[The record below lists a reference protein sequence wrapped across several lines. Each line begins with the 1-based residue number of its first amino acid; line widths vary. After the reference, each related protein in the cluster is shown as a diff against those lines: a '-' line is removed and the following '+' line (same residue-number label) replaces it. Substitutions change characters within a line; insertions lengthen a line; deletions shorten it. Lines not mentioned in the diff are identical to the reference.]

1 MTTLRVYLEL
11 PPDPLREMEW
21 ALYDNANRLVRRGRA
36 PIPGWPS
43 ADSREAVI
51 AAAHGRLATVKLPP
65 LPAPRVQSAASFAL
79 EEQLAGA
86 PEDSH
91 VAPGR
96 QAADGSLRVAI
107 VDAAW
112 MRAFQ
117 SASKRCAIHWQ
128 RVLLESDLA
137 TPPAGGW
144 CWCAESLD
152 RAGFVRTDN
161 GSSISVGPSHA
172 GGLPEELALA
182 LAGSGSRPRIVR
194 VDVPGVD
201 KAFLERARTQTGV
214 AFAAGVPWHWSGA
227 DAAAFDSAID
237 LQVGSFD
244 TTIVAPR
251 MDVSRLFRPALWI
264 AAAALAIYVIAGAGE
279 WLSLQWQLRAL
290 DREMATLA
298 QVAVGDSAGNAVS
311 SSVGNSAANTTGIA
325 PAAAIA
331 RRHGELRHRAGL
343 AAGNDLLPLLARAAP
358 AMAAIPAGAIRSL
371 RYADGHVVFELQK
384 LDPSQTTRL
393 QRELQQQGLVAI
405 AVPTANGA
413 RLRIGLD

>member
-11 PPDPLREMEW
+11 PPDPAREAEW
-21 ALYDNANRLVRRGRA
+21 ALFDQANRLIRRGRA
-36 PIPGWPS
+36 PIAGWPS

-51 AAAHGRLATVKLPP
+51 AARHGRLATVKLPP
-65 LPAPRVQSAASFAL
+65 LPPPRVQSAASFAL

-107 VDAAW
+107 VGAAW

-117 SASKRCAIHWQ
+117 AASKRCALRWQ

-137 TPPAGGW
+137 MPPAGGW
-144 CWCAESLD
+144 CWCSESLD
-152 RAGFVRTDN
+152 SSGFVRTDS
-161 GSSISVGPSHA
+161 GSSIAVGPPHA
-172 GGLPEELALA
+172 AALPEELALA
-182 LAGSGSRPRIVR
+182 LAGSRRRPRVVR
-194 VDVPGVD
+194 VDVPGVGQ
-201 KAFLERARTQTGV
+201 ALLEHARTQTGV
-214 AFAAGVPWHWSGA
+214 EFTAGTPWHWSGA
-227 DAAAFDSAID
+227 QAAALDSAID

-244 TTIVAPR
+244 TASTAPR
-251 MDVSRLFRPALWI
+251 TDIALLFRPALWI
-264 AAAALAIYVIAGAGE
+264 AGAALAIYVLAAAGV
-279 WLSLQWQLRAL
+279 WITLQWQLRSL
-290 DREMATLA
+290 DREMSTLA
-298 QVAVGDSAGNAVS
+298 QVAVRD
-311 SSVGNSAANTTGIA
+311 SVGNSVGSSVANTAPDVA
-325 PAAAIA
+325 PASAIA

-343 AAGNDLLPLLARAAP
+343 PASNDLLPLLARAAP
-358 AMAAIPAGAIRSL
+358 AMSAIPGGAIRSL
-371 RYADGHVVFELQK
+371 HYADGHIVFDLQK

-405 AVPTANGA
+405 AVPTASGA